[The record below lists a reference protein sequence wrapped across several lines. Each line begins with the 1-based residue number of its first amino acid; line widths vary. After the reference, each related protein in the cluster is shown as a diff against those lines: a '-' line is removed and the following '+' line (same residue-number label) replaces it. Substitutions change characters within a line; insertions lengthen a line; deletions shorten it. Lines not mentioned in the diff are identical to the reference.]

1 MARRRLSEAEIAR
14 IVELREAG
22 WGYARIAAEMGCS
35 ANTITWHCLRH
46 AADPPR
52 PGRCWAG
59 VKGPAVMRRGN
70 HVVRRYTP
78 EEDERL
84 LAMEQEGLGVCE
96 IARRLGRKPNSVIGR
111 LMTLARRAERAEA
124 GLC

>member
-35 ANTITWHCLRH
+35 ANTISWHCLKH

-52 PGRCWAG
+52 PPRCWGAIR
-59 VKGPAVMRRGN
+59 GPTVTRRGN

-84 LAMEQEGLGVCE
+84 LAMKQEGLGVCE
-96 IARRLGRKPNSVIGR
+96 IARRSAASP
-111 LMTLARRAERAEA
+111 TP
-124 GLC
+124 